1 MVMNISRYF
10 YGIRNLLLL
19 AITVSV
25 SFPTNAE
32 QTPDNS
38 KKALIVYFSQPE
50 KIDLKDTDGFSGASV
65 LVKNNNVLGSTQYI
79 AQIIQQQTK
88 GDLFRIETV
97 KDYPAKH
104 DPLVQYAEKE
114 QQANI
119 HPELKEK
126 VQTLA
131 DYDRVFIGYPI
142 WWYKMPMAL
151 YSFLEQHDLSGKTVI
166 PFSTHGGSRFSGSVA
181 EIARLQPK
189 ADVIDQGITISRDDV
204 ADEDTETDVIE
215 WLNDLPVTK

>member
-1 MVMNISRYF
+1 MAVSRYF
-10 YGIRNLLLL
+10 YNIQHVILFVISMF
-19 AITVSV
+19 A
-25 SFPTNAE
+25 SFYINAE
-32 QTPDNS
+32 QTSTPP
-38 KKALIVYFSQPE
+38 KKTLIIYFSQPE

-97 KDYPAKH
+97 KDYPAQH

-119 HPELKEK
+119 HPELKAK
-126 VQTLA
+126 VQNLA
-131 DYDRVFIGYPI
+131 DYDRIFIGYPI

-181 EIARLQPK
+181 EITRLQPK
-189 ADVIDQGITISRDDV
+189 AHVIDQGITISRDDV

>member
-1 MVMNISRYF
+1 MNVSRYF

-25 SFPTNAE
+25 SSPSNAE

-38 KKALIVYFSQPE
+38 KKTLIVYFSQPE
-50 KIDLKDTDGFSGASV
+50 KIDLQNTDGFSGASV
-65 LVKNNNVLGSTQYI
+65 LVKNNQALGSTQYI

-88 GDLFRIETV
+88 GDLLRIETV
-97 KDYPAKH
+97 KDYPIQH

-119 HPELKEK
+119 HPELKAK
-126 VQTLA
+126 VENLA

-166 PFSTHGGSRFSGSVA
+166 PFSTHGGSRFSGSIR
-181 EIARLQPK
+181 EIERLQPK
-189 ADVIDQGITISRDDV
+189 ANVIDQGITISRDDV
-204 ADEDTETDVIE
+204 ADDDTEADVIE

>member
-1 MVMNISRYF
+1 MNISRYF

-38 KKALIVYFSQPE
+38 KKTLIVYFSQPE

-97 KDYPAKH
+97 KNYPAQH

-119 HPELKEK
+119 HPELKTK
-126 VQTLA
+126 IQNLA
-131 DYDRVFIGYPI
+131 DYDRVYIGYPI

-151 YSFLEQHDLSGKTVI
+151 YSFLEQHDLSDKTVI

-189 ADVIDQGITISRDDV
+189 AHVIDQGITISRDDI
-204 ADEDTETDVIE
+204 ADDDTETDVIE

>member
-1 MVMNISRYF
+1 MNILRYF
-10 YGIRNLLLL
+10 YGTQKFLLLTIIVL
-19 AITVSV
+19 A
-25 SFPTNAE
+25 SFHTNAE
-32 QTPDNS
+32 EISANS
-38 KKALIVYFSQPE
+38 KKTLIVYFSQPE
-50 KIDLKDTDGFSGASV
+50 KIDLQDTDGFSGASV

-88 GDLFRIETV
+88 GDVFRIETV
-97 KDYPAKH
+97 KDYPAQH
-104 DPLVQYAEKE
+104 DLLVQYAEKE

-119 HPELKEK
+119 HPVLKTK
-126 VQTLA
+126 VKNMA

-166 PFSTHGGSRFSGSVA
+166 PFSTHGGSRFSGSIR
-181 EIARLQPK
+181 EIERLQPK
-189 ADVIDQGITISRDDV
+189 AKVIDQGITISRDDI
-204 ADEDTETDVIE
+204 ADDDTEADVIE